1 MLEDRAVLSVLLGLV
16 TSTIVE
22 HAALTADPV
31 PGRGVNDFRRVAVV
45 CFLKHDYVSGMNKI
59 CVYDCLGSD
68 AAITI
73 GAVQLCPLTIN
84 R

>member
-1 MLEDRAVLSVLLGLV
+1 MKSVLFAAMVSALLLPIGL
-16 TSTIVE
+16 TTGSKPNYD
-22 HAALTADPV
+22 LK
-31 PGRGVNDFRRVAVV
+31 GFRRVAVV
-45 CFLKHDYVSGMNKI
+45 CFFKHDYVSGLNKI
-59 CVYDCLGSD
+59 CIYDCLGSD

>member
-1 MLEDRAVLSVLLGLV
+1 MKSVLFGLV
-16 TSTIVE
+16 GYALAASAGLTTAPSQDLNSTGLVK
-22 HAALTADPV
+22 
-31 PGRGVNDFRRVAVV
+31 VAVV
-45 CFLKHDYVSGMNKI
+45 CFFKHDYVSGMNKI

>member
-1 MLEDRAVLSVLLGLV
+1 MLRTCGLV
-16 TSTIVE
+16 ATVTIL
-22 HAALTADPV
+22 LTT
-31 PGRGVNDFRRVAVV
+31 VV
-45 CFLKHDYVSGMNKI
+45 CEAQENARKKRLAMMCFSTGEQTSGMTKI
-59 CVYDCLGSD
+59 CYYDCLGSP